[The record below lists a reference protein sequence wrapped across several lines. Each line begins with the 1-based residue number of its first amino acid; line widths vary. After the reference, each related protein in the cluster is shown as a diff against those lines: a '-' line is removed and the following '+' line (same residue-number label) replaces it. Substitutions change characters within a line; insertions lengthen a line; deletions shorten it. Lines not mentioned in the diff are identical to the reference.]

1 MPAAAPLP
9 SGRTEPNSPRPAVQS
24 LIPGTEVTAN
34 ERRYRIQSFRDLE
47 SVIAQDIETGV
58 ITRLPLAEIS
68 RPRAPAESALTAG
81 GIDLCSV
88 PDEAW
93 AIARQRF
100 EAIEPL
106 LAPGASSLQAV
117 AERAKATGKHRA
129 TLYRWMNAWL
139 KSGTLT
145 ALLPNQPGAAAGQK
159 RLAADVEEIISSLI
173 EERYL
178 TRQKITPEQV
188 AREVIARC
196 MRLGI
201 AAPHS
206 TTVRRRIAAVAEQ
219 TKVRARNGAKAA
231 RQRFAPAV
239 GTLPGAEWPLSV
251 VQIDHTPVD
260 LELVDDV
267 HRQPVGKPWIT
278 VAFDVF
284 SRMIAGFYVS
294 FDPPGALATGL
305 CLAHAILPKELW
317 LAKYDI
323 TSAWPVWGFM
333 DVVHCDNAKEFHGAM
348 LAKACA
354 NYGIELKFRPVRQ
367 PHYGGHIERFLGT
380 FAEEIHRVPGTTF
393 SNPAERG
400 TYDSEGRAILTI
412 FELERWI
419 ADLIVNVYHR
429 RVHSS
434 LGMSP
439 LEKYEE
445 GILGT
450 ATKPGRGLPARCT
463 DETKLRLDF
472 LPYFERTVQRPG
484 ISIEGIHYY
493 ADLLRPWISASD
505 PDHPERKRE
514 FIVRRDP
521 RDISVVYFYDPLAQ
535 QYLRIPYRDTSRPPM
550 SVWELQKIRRQ
561 LKNEG
566 RRSVDEQII
575 FDACARLRAIEEEAK
590 RTTKSMRREQQ
601 RRRLH
606 AGREDPLAEPAPGKS
621 DTRSFGRL
629 EPAGKIR
636 PFAEIEVLDE
646 GI

>member
-1 MPAAAPLP
+1 
-9 SGRTEPNSPRPAVQS
+9 VQ
-24 LIPGTEVTAN
+24 V
-34 ERRYRIQSFRDLE
+34 
-47 SVIAQDIETGV
+47 
-58 ITRLPLAEIS
+58 
-68 RPRAPAESALTAG
+68 
-81 GIDLCSV
+81 
-88 PDEAW
+88 
-93 AIARQRF
+93 
-100 EAIEPL
+100 
-106 LAPGASSLQAV
+106 
-117 AERAKATGKHRA
+117 
-129 TLYRWMNAWL
+129 
-139 KSGTLT
+139 
-145 ALLPNQPGAAAGQK
+145 
-159 RLAADVEEIISSLI
+159 
-173 EERYL
+173 
-178 TRQKITPEQV
+178 
-188 AREVIARC
+188 
-196 MRLGI
+196 
-201 AAPHS
+201 
-206 TTVRRRIAAVAEQ
+206 
-219 TKVRARNGAKAA
+219 
-231 RQRFAPAV
+231 
-239 GTLPGAEWPLSV
+239 
-251 VQIDHTPVD
+251 DHTPVD

-284 SRMIAGFYVS
+284 SRMIAGFCVS

-323 TSAWPVWGFM
+323 TSRWPAWGFM

-354 NYGIELKFRPVRQ
+354 NYGIGLKFRPVRQ
-367 PHYGGHIERFLGT
+367 PHHGGHIERFLGT
-380 FAEEIHRVPGTTF
+380 FAEEIHR
-393 SNPAERG
+393 
-400 TYDSEGRAILTI
+400 I

-493 ADLLRPWISASD
+493 ADVLRPWIGASD

-521 RDISVVYFYDPLAQ
+521 RDISVVYFYDSQAQ

-561 LKNEG
+561 LKDEG

-575 FDACARLRAIEEEAK
+575 FDACARMRAIEEEAK

-601 RRRLH
+601 RRRMH
-606 AGREDPLAEPAPGKS
+606 AGREDPLPEPAPGKS
-621 DTRSFGRL
+621 ETRSFGRL
-629 EPAGKIR
+629 EPAEKIR